1 MNRLFAMIFVIAGLA
16 IALPPLGLS
25 QEEPDEI
32 EEIEESGPR
41 LGEGEARRILAEEIA
56 PGASRQQQVEYY
68 QLRERAAF
76 TVGDAAI
83 RFDALR
89 RLVAL
94 TEAPDKLSPYIGS
107 LWREEMRY
115 GNLTKALE
123 LGESLVRH
131 PAATPLQ
138 RLTFSVVLGRD
149 YVSLGY
155 RDRAA
160 EVLKKVEAEGKDLR
174 DTRGPHQ
181 VAVTVILVEDLRAR
195 VLHVQGDPEGALA
208 AMRRAIEA
216 SHAEVERSRA
226 AAGSSRTNMEYDNAI
241 QARNSVMRTAVWL
254 YFKQGRNEEAEG
266 LARLGLRLAVEER
279 TGGVTVGYWHGKL
292 AQALLGER
300 RFEEAVTAAN
310 EALAILRASAAS
322 ESSLFI
328 VSTQTWL
335 MQALFGLERW
345 PDADRLAAEMR
356 ASTADDRKAR
366 ALVDNPVLQAFL
378 HLKNGRLGQARERID
393 GVVRHHQRWYG
404 EKNASTI
411 EARAVRA
418 LVLQAQDAERLA
430 LEDYRAVFAYVF
442 SPESTFGD
450 AQPGGVRGFYLPQ
463 ALRGFLGLVRER
475 HAKDGNS
482 IDEELVDLSFRV
494 ADRLQLSTVQQALID
509 SASRVLASTPE
520 LEVCVRREQEQ
531 RIKARETLTQL
542 NREHAEHQR
551 LSQEAKD
558 RLDAGK
564 AALEAGKAAKEDK
577 KKLAQEAAAEREQ
590 AHARQAALNQLR
602 EKYEALEKERGE
614 MQREIGSR
622 FPEYQ
627 ALVNPKPPSLGELAR
642 LLAKDEAFV
651 SLYPFDQG
659 TLVWGLG
666 AGGRPIF
673 QVAALTALEIRDLVT
688 RLRATLDLSENPDP
702 AKVGFD
708 AASSYRLYRE
718 LLLPVWPAIGSPRV
732 VTIATAGDLGQLP
745 FAVLMTRP
753 PESPF
758 DPTRAGWLLRET
770 AVNQIATAA
779 AFRALR
785 ESRQRAKPAGAFFGF
800 GDPLFKSAGAPAS
813 AASSPWKPGRGVIK
827 VGQAPDYGAMAALP
841 ETRDEILAIAKA
853 LGADAAKDVRFGA
866 QATRAA
872 AMTTNLSDRRVIA
885 FATHGLRP
893 GDLPGLSRP
902 ALAMAAGAPGESPL
916 LVLDDVLTI
925 KLNADWI
932 VLSACN
938 TASGDGRA
946 QEAFSGLARAFFF
959 AGARSALA
967 THWAVESLS
976 AQQLVTR
983 TFAHQAANRD
993 AARAESLRHAQLEF
1007 LEGQAGAAFAHPF
1020 FWAPYAL
1027 YGDPAQ

>member
-16 IALPPLGLS
+16 ISLPPPGHS
-25 QEEPDEI
+25 QEEPEIESRRGGLDEI
-32 EEIEESGPR
+32 EEIGPR
-41 LGEGEARRILAEEIA
+41 LGEKEARRILAEELA

-68 QLRERAAF
+68 LRRERAAF

-83 RFDALR
+83 RLDALR
-89 RLVAL
+89 RLVSL

-138 RLTFSVVLGRD
+138 RLTFSVLLGRD
-149 YVSLGY
+149 YVALGD

-160 EVLKKVEAEGKDLR
+160 DVLKKVEAEGKDLR

-181 VAVTVILVEDLRAR
+181 VAVTAILVEDLRAR

-241 QARNSVMRTAVWL
+241 RTRNSVMRTAVWL

-300 RFEEAVTAAN
+300 RFEEAVAAAN
-310 EALAILRASAAS
+310 EALAILRASAAA

-328 VSTQTWL
+328 VHTQTWL

-345 PDADRLAAEMR
+345 ADADRLAAEMR
-356 ASTADDRKAR
+356 TATADDRKAR
-366 ALVDNPVLQAFL
+366 ARIDNRVLQAFL
-378 HLKNGRLGQARERID
+378 HLKNGRLAQAHERID
-393 GVVRHHQRWYG
+393 GAVRHHQRWYG
-404 EKNASTI
+404 ERNASTI

-418 LVLQAQDAERLA
+418 LVLQAQGAERLA

-442 SPESTFGD
+442 APESTFGD
-450 AQPGGVRGFYLPQ
+450 AQPAGMRGFYLPQ

-520 LEVCVRREQEQ
+520 LEALVRREQEH

-542 NREHAEHQR
+542 NKERAEHQR

-558 RLDAGK
+558 RLEAGK

-577 KKLAQEAAAEREQ
+577 KKLAQEAAAERER
-590 AHARQAALNQLR
+590 ANARQAALDQLR
-602 EKYEALEKERGE
+602 EKHEALEKERGE
-614 MQREIGSR
+614 MQREIGRR

-627 ALVNPKPPSLGELAR
+627 ALVNPKPPSLGELSK

-651 SLYPFDQG
+651 SLYPFEQG
-659 TLVWGLG
+659 TFVWGLG

-673 QVAALTALEIRDLVT
+673 QVAALTAPEIRDLVT

-702 AKVGFD
+702 AKVAFD

-718 LLLPVWPAIGSPRV
+718 LLLPVWPALGSPRV

-758 DPTRAGWLLRET
+758 DPARAGWLLRET

-785 ESRQRAKPAGAFFGF
+785 ESRQRAKPAGGVLRVRRSSLQERRRARLRREQSLEAGPW
-800 GDPLFKSAGAPAS
+800 GD
-813 AASSPWKPGRGVIK
+813 
-827 VGQAPDYGAMAALP
+827 
-841 ETRDEILAIAKA
+841 
-853 LGADAAKDVRFGA
+853 
-866 QATRAA
+866 
-872 AMTTNLSDRRVIA
+872 
-885 FATHGLRP
+885 
-893 GDLPGLSRP
+893 
-902 ALAMAAGAPGESPL
+902 
-916 LVLDDVLTI
+916 
-925 KLNADWI
+925 
-932 VLSACN
+932 
-938 TASGDGRA
+938 
-946 QEAFSGLARAFFF
+946 
-959 AGARSALA
+959 
-967 THWAVESLS
+967 
-976 AQQLVTR
+976 
-983 TFAHQAANRD
+983 
-993 AARAESLRHAQLEF
+993 
-1007 LEGQAGAAFAHPF
+1007 
-1020 FWAPYAL
+1020 
-1027 YGDPAQ
+1027 